1 MPNFNVAI
9 SPEDSDEVV
18 RLLTECCN
26 DTVARIIDSE
36 FQGPASM
43 AQLRTYYA
51 RAYRELDA
59 VRELLHRGYRQIPAA
74 DLDDDDW
81 ESFTNSLHIYETC
94 GDLTLF
100 QPWPTPDHDY
110 TDWIEPSVVS

>member
-1 MPNFNVAI
+1 MPNLNATV
-9 SPEDSDEVV
+9 SPEHSDKAA
-18 RLLTECCN
+18 RLLAESYGAIV
-26 DTVARIIDSE
+26 DRIIHSE
-36 FQGPASM
+36 FEGPINL

-51 RAYRELDA
+51 GPYRELDA
-59 VRELLHRGYRQIPAA
+59 VQELLHRGYRQIPAA

-81 ESFTNSLHIYETC
+81 KRFANSLHIYETC

-110 TDWIEPSVVS
+110 TDWVEPSVVS